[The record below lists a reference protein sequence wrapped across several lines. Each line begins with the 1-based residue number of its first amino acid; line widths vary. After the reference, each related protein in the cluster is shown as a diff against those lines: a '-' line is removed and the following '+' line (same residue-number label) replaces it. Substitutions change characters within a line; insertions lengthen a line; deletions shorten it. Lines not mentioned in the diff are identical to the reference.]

1 MLKLLTIAILSA
13 IITVQSSPLATK
25 SLYQVVTTNK
35 NIKKFVD
42 NKETVNFWNEC
53 KLPRKDLCFLLFNT
67 ALELNKRGLEFI
79 TKSQSPSTDG
89 FCKEFNK
96 VIPRSSEFQETTSY
110 FVNNGK
116 ELDGICTSGCI
127 YMNPITYTNETKP
140 VCSFLYGNLVVLKV
154 SDIKK
159 DPVVPLV
166 NQDPI
171 KMPEN
176 VEKSHPQLL
185 IEQKKVAVPD
195 VVQNS
200 EYY

>member
-13 IITVQSSPLATK
+13 IITVQSSPLANR
-25 SLYQVVTTNK
+25 SFFQEVTSNK
-35 NIKKFVD
+35 NIRKFVE
-42 NKETVNFWNEC
+42 NKETANFWNEC
-53 KLPRKDLCFLLFNT
+53 RLPQKDLCFLLFNT
-67 ALELNKRGLEFI
+67 ALEFNKRGLEFT

-127 YMNPITYTNETKP
+127 YMSPTTYTNETKP
-140 VCSFLYGNLVVLKV
+140 VCRFLYGNLVVLKV

-159 DPVVPLV
+159 DPAVPLV
-166 NQDPI
+166 KQDPI
-171 KMPEN
+171 KLPEN
-176 VEKSHPQLL
+176 VEKSPPQLL
-185 IEQKKVAVPD
+185 IEQKKVAVPK